1 MPKEP
6 CNNWLEIT
14 SQLCASKVMN
24 QPGENPPPY
33 EPTPAELEMVLDET
47 NIELKGRPLARSPEQ
62 GIADMKARIEL
73 LSAQILK
80 SEGQTPSLERLA
92 HDLREAKQRL
102 GEYQAQ
108 LEGRN

>member
-1 MPKEP
+1 MPKAP
-6 CNNWLEIT
+6 CSNWLEIAG
-14 SQLCASKVMN
+14 QLCASKVMN

-73 LSAQILK
+73 MSAQILK
-80 SEGQTPSLERLA
+80 IEDQVPKRLA
-92 HDLREAKQRL
+92 HKLREAKQRL